1 MTETLPQGAEVLEAE
16 WALLLECARPQ
27 PDLRRLAE
35 RLRAPLDW
43 SSLVA
48 FAEDH
53 GVLGLVAA
61 LLVAYN
67 ENVIPLEH
75 RDSVRAWRRAQT
87 LFTMNLTVEMFRLFD
102 SFAAA
107 GVEALVIKGPVLSA
121 RCYGDPG
128 LRQYGDLDLIVRD
141 KDILRATE
149 LMLSL
154 GYEASVP
161 VSAIKAKKVPGEY
174 VFRQS
179 STKLL
184 VEIHTEGTFRYH
196 PRPLPVEKLF
206 GRQARVKVDPLD
218 VPALSP
224 EDELILICIHGAKHF
239 WERLSYV
246 ADVAAFV
253 SMQEL
258 DWRRVKLAA
267 EEVCGKRMLHV
278 GLRLAADLL
287 GAPLPENVAAE
298 VRSDSAVGRLAKQII
313 QWLPAAGSAPPGIFE
328 RAMFRIRMRGGIF
341 SGAAYLIRLSFSPTE
356 DDWVEGA
363 ENERHWFLDA
373 LGRPFRLARKYGNDG
388 KS

>member
-61 LLVAYN
+61 RLVAYN
-67 ENVIPLEH
+67 ENVIPPEH

-253 SMQEL
+253 SRQEL

-356 DDWVEGA
+356 EDWVEGA
-363 ENERHWFLDA
+363 ENKRHWFLDA

>member
-356 DDWVEGA
+356 EDWVEGA